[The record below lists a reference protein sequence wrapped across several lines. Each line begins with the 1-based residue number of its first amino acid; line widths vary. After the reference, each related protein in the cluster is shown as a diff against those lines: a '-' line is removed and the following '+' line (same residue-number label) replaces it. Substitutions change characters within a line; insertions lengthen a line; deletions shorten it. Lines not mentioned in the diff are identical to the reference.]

1 MKRLLPTLIVVIVCI
16 AGFWYASSHS
26 FFKEKA
32 AEEKKLVTLKA
43 ADITAI
49 QLQATDAAS
58 TNNQDAALKPT
69 ELAKKSANWEMT
81 LPAAYPVNSFGVDS
95 WNDAY
100 AALTYES
107 VVEENPT
114 NLADYGLVEPKQ
126 FFQVTLQDGTTK
138 KLLIGNSLPIEG
150 HVYAKFADASK
161 VYDVTDQALEGLK
174 KQPLDFINKNA
185 VKLAYDNVKSIQFE
199 WKGAK
204 WLLEKAQA
212 DKTVFESTWK
222 LDGKERKANEGTAI
236 IDKIVGLSTAVLPKA
251 ASEVKMDAPELKII
265 VTESNAGKDTIST
278 FIGKIDQ
285 DNVWIAKQGG
295 AWAFTVPAT
304 AVQEAFDASKPVE
317 PAASATAA
325 P

>member
-138 KLLIGNSLPIEG
+138 KLLIGNALPIEG

-265 VTESNAGKDTIST
+265 VTESSAGKDTIST

>member
-26 FFKEKA
+26 FFKEKT

-69 ELAKKSANWEMT
+69 ELAKKSANWEMM

-138 KLLIGNSLPIEG
+138 KLLIGNALPIEG
-150 HVYAKFADASK
+150 HVYAKFADAPK

-265 VTESNAGKDTIST
+265 VTESSAGKDTIST